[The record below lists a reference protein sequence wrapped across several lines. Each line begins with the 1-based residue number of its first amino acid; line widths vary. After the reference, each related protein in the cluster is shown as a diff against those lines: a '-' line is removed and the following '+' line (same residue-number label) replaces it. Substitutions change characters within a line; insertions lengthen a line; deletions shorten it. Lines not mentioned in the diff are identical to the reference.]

1 MNRMKVAF
9 TKTLGMRTFRDMR
22 YPQKTYSKRLFVDK
36 FPENL
41 RSCGQRF
48 FSGSE
53 GPEKD
58 F

>member
-1 MNRMKVAF
+1 MQ
-9 TKTLGMRTFRDMR
+9 T
-22 YPQKTYSKRLFVDK
+22 YPLSDRSVIHRKPPATQLFGDK

>member
-1 MNRMKVAF
+1 
-9 TKTLGMRTFRDMR
+9 MRTFRDMR